1 MKKIV
6 FLISRS
12 NDLRFYGPIIDY
24 FNLTKKLYI
33 EFWYYE
39 TDLKNYNFKKYLN
52 PLNLNTSLKKN
63 IKIIDLK
70 NTKNLKNYILKNH
83 ENVSYFFS
91 LTFLSKE
98 RISFSSHHMNL
109 IAPKWCV
116 ICHGMDSIINFKR
129 KHTILQ

>member
-24 FNLTKKLYI
+24 FNLKKKLYI

-70 NTKNLKNYILKNH
+70 NTKNLKDYILKNH
-83 ENVSYFFS
+83 ENISYFF
-91 LTFLSKE
+91 FL
-98 RISFSSHHMNL
+98 
-109 IAPKWCV
+109 
-116 ICHGMDSIINFKR
+116 
-129 KHTILQ
+129 

>member
-1 MKKIV
+1 MNLHGYPIVNNSSDLIYLLENSQLDGCIFRKLYNSKIKSLMKKIV

-24 FNLTKKLYI
+24 FNLKKKLYI

-70 NTKNLKNYILKNH
+70 NTKNLKDYILKNH
-83 ENVSYFFS
+83 ENISYFF
-91 LTFLSKE
+91 L
-98 RISFSSHHMNL
+98 
-109 IAPKWCV
+109 
-116 ICHGMDSIINFKR
+116 
-129 KHTILQ
+129 